1 MIFDLPFSFQKK
13 GHALGNQEEG
23 AREEKEKPQG
33 SDMVAKLLKT
43 RTIMVTDEVNKKMA
57 QQIMTQLILLEAESN
72 DDIKMFINSPGGDAD
87 AGFAIYDMMRFVKPK
102 IKAICAGVV
111 ASAAVIILLGAKKEN
126 RHSLP
131 SARILIHQP
140 STGIHGTASDIAIEA
155 TEILKCREK
164 INRLISV
171 ETGQTVEKV
180 ETDTKRNFWMS
191 AEEAMKYGLVNKIIQ
206 TSDDL
211 KV

>member
-1 MIFDLPFSFQKK
+1 MIFDMPFPFLRK
-13 GHALGNQEEG
+13 GQVLSNKDEDAN
-23 AREEKEKPQG
+23 EEKEKQRG
-33 SDMVAKLLKT
+33 GDFVAKLLKT

-57 QQIMTQLILLEAESN
+57 QQIMTQLILLEAENN

-126 RHSLP
+126 RFSLP

-140 STGIHGTASDIAIEA
+140 STGIHGTASDIQIEA
-155 TEILKCREK
+155 NEILKCREK
-164 INRLISV
+164 INRLISG
-171 ETGQTVEKV
+171 ETGQAVEKV
-180 ETDTKRNFWMS
+180 ESDTKRNFWMS
-191 AEEAMKYGLVNKIIQ
+191 AEEAIKYGLVNKIIR
-206 TSDDL
+206 TSDEL

>member
-1 MIFDLPFSFQKK
+1 MPFPFLRK
-13 GHALGNQEEG
+13 GQVLSNKDEDAN
-23 AREEKEKPQG
+23 EEKEKQRG
-33 SDMVAKLLKT
+33 GDFVAKLLKT

-57 QQIMTQLILLEAESN
+57 QQIMTQLVLLEAENN
-72 DDIKMFINSPGGDAD
+72 DDIKMFVNSPGGDAD

-126 RHSLP
+126 RFSLP

-140 STGIHGTASDIAIEA
+140 STGIHGTASDIQIEA
-155 TEILKCREK
+155 NEILKCREK
-164 INRLISV
+164 INRLISG
-171 ETGQTVEKV
+171 ETGQAVEKV
-180 ETDTKRNFWMS
+180 ESDTKRNFWMS
-191 AEEAMKYGLVNKIIQ
+191 AEEAIKYGLVNKIIR
-206 TSDDL
+206 TSDEL